1 MSDMDPERWSDL
13 QELLLRLEGLDVTAR
28 RELLD
33 AECGDDPAFRRQ
45 VEGMLA
51 DLLRP
56 ETEDWIGSSI
66 KSLLPEDL
74 NKIPERLGR
83 YRITGEIGRGG
94 LAVVL
99 AAERDDKEYSQKVA
113 IKLIRRGLDTAEL
126 LLRLRQERQILARL
140 RHPNIAA
147 LIDGGST
154 EDGRPFVV
162 MEYIEGQ
169 PIDAHCRDLP
179 LRSCLELFLVVCES
193 VQYAHQNL
201 VIHRD
206 IKPHNILVTA
216 DGRPKL
222 LDFGIAKV
230 LQPDRHDPENFAPTL
245 PGLRLLTPEYAS
257 PEQIRGEPLTTATDV
272 YSLGVLLFELLTG
285 ERPYR
290 LEGDHQALETAMRES
305 SPDRPSTRMRE
316 RLTSVV
322 PEQRD
327 DLLRRSKAAVGDLDN
342 IVLMALRAEPDR
354 RYGSVEQ
361 LADDIRRYLQDLPVR
376 ARTDTTGY
384 RVGKFVRRHR
394 LPVSIALLSAIL
406 LITTSLVA
414 VRQAQLAN
422 RGRLASEHLSELLV
436 DLFEMPDPGDGSG
449 STVTAREVLDRGAER
464 TFHGLESQP
473 ELKALFMDTIGRV
486 YNNLGLYDRAEELF
500 ASSVSLRRDGG
511 DLALAESLNHLG
523 EAQYYRGSFEQAEAH
538 FQESLDLR
546 SRALGTDQPELAE
559 NLLNLGAVSL
569 MKRDL
574 NSTEAFWE
582 KALALRQEHLGD
594 HGDLAEAH
602 DNLGALRELQGR
614 PAEAED
620 HLRRALDLHT
630 RFHGENHHQTVR
642 TMANLAALLHRSG
655 DPEESESLY
664 RKALSAQVS
673 ILGEDH
679 PQVAKSTSNLGAL
692 LALQGQNEEA
702 ERLLRKALESLQERL
717 GEEHPDVTY
726 PMFHLADLLARSGE
740 PGYDEAEQLYRDVQ
754 RIRARSLRPDHPH
767 LVSPWVELARLALER
782 GNFAE
787 AEASARAGFELSL
800 RIHGESHPNTS
811 TARDV
816 LQRSLEGRGEQLQ

>member
-1 MSDMDPERWSDL
+1 MDPERWSDL
-13 QELLLRLEGLDVTAR
+13 QELLLRLEGLDVAAR

-33 AECGDDPAFRRQ
+33 AECGDDPGFRRQ

-66 KSLLPEDL
+66 KSLLPQDL

-99 AAERDDKEYSQKVA
+99 AAERDDREYSQKVA
-113 IKLIRRGLDTAEL
+113 IKLIRRGLDTADL

-154 EDGRPFVV
+154 ADGRPFVV

-179 LRSCLELFLVVCES
+179 LRACLELFLVVCES

-257 PEQIRGEPLTTATDV
+257 PEQLRGEPLTTATDV

-285 ERPYR
+285 ERPFGSDS
-290 LEGDHQALETAMRES
+290 GDHQALETAMRES

-316 RLTSVV
+316 RVTAVG
-322 PEQRD
+322 PDRRD

-361 LADDIRRYLQDLPVR
+361 LADDIRRYLQDMPVR

-394 LPVSIALLSAIL
+394 LPVSIALLSAML

-449 STVTAREVLDRGAER
+449 NTVTAREVLDRGAER
-464 TFHGLESQP
+464 TFRGLEDQP

-486 YNNLGLYDRAEELF
+486 YNNLGLYDRAEQLF
-500 ASSVSLRRDGG
+500 TSSVSLRRHG
-511 DLALAESLNHLG
+511 DDLTLAESLNHLG
-523 EAQYYRGSFEQAEAH
+523 EAQYHRGSFEEAEEH
-538 FQESLDLR
+538 FQESLELR
-546 SRALGTDQPELAE
+546 RRALGADQPELAE

-574 NSTEAFWE
+574 DSTEALWE

-614 PAEAED
+614 PAEAEV
-620 HLRRALDLHT
+620 HLRRALDLHR
-630 RFHGENHHQTVR
+630 RFHGASHHQTVR
-642 TMANLAALLHRSG
+642 TMSNLAALLHRSG
-655 DPEESESLY
+655 DPEESETLY
-664 RKALSAQVS
+664 RKALSAQTA

-679 PQVAKSTSNLGAL
+679 PQVAKSTSNLAAL
-692 LALQGQNEEA
+692 LVMRGRNEEA
-702 ERLLRKALESLQERL
+702 EQLLRKALASLQERL
-717 GEEHPDVTY
+717 GAEHHEVTY
-726 PMFHLADLLARSGE
+726 PMFHLADVLVRSGE
-740 PGYDEAEQLYRDVQ
+740 PGYDEAEQLYREVQ

-767 LVSPWVELARLALER
+767 LVSPWIELARLALER
-782 GNFAE
+782 GRLSE
-787 AEASARAGFELSL
+787 AEASARNGFELSL
-800 RIHGESHPNTS
+800 RIHGENHATTS
-811 TARDV
+811 TARDLLRQARE
-816 LQRSLEGRGEQLQ
+816 LQQAREPQ